1 MLCTTEYRLVS
12 FADCFAFDNIFSARS
27 FSYIEKSNGETTE
40 ACGIITFTLV
50 LEECLPFKTTF

>member
-27 FSYIEKSNGETTE
+27 FSYIEKSNRQTTE
-40 ACGIITFTLV
+40 PCGILTFMLA
-50 LEECLPFKTTF
+50 LEEC

>member
-27 FSYIEKSNGETTE
+27 FSYIEKSNGQTTE
-40 ACGIITFTLV
+40 PCGILTFMLA
-50 LEECLPFKTTF
+50 LEEC